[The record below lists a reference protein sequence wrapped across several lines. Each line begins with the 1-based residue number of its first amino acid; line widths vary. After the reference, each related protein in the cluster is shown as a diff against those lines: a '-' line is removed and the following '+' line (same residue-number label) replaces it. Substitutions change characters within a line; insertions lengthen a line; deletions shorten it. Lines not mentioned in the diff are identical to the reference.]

1 MLLPVSLASEAA
13 MLKGKTAVVTGS
25 TSGIGLGIAE
35 ALGKRGANIV
45 LNGFGDK
52 AEIERLRVRLTES
65 CKVNVAYDGA
75 DMTKPDAIEAMLK
88 SVLGAVDIL
97 VNNAGIQH
105 VAPVEEFPVDKWN
118 AIIALNLSAAFHTTR
133 LALPALQ

>member
-13 MLKGKTAVVTGS
+13 MLKGRTALVTGS

-35 ALGKRGANIV
+35 ALAKRGANIV

-65 CKVNVAYDGA
+65 CQVSVAYDGG
-75 DMTKPDAIEAMLK
+75 DLSKPDAIEAMLK
-88 SVLGAVDIL
+88 PVLGRFGAVEIL
-97 VNNAGIQH
+97 GNNAGTQH
-105 VAPVEEFPVDKWN
+105 VAPVEEFQIGRAHV
-118 AIIALNLSAAFHTTR
+118 
-133 LALPALQ
+133 

>member
-1 MLLPVSLASEAA
+1 MI
-13 MLKGKTAVVTGS
+13 KGKTALVTGS

-35 ALGKRGANIV
+35 AFAKQGANIV
-45 LNGFGDK
+45 LNGFGDR

-75 DMTKPDAIEAMLK
+75 DLSKPDAIEAMLK
-88 SVLGAVDIL
+88 SALGRFGAVDIL

-118 AIIALNLSAAFHTTR
+118 AIIALNRSEERRVGKEGRSRRT
-133 LALPALQ
+133 P